1 MKRLYIALFLLV
13 AVMAVCVCSHRYQH
27 RQIDRMLSRLEQIE
41 AAARSGDSHATQL
54 AEKFA
59 ADYRKISDR
68 ISCYVPHGELR
79 ESRETAALLPSLLR
93 QNSRDELWMELA
105 RLRSQLK
112 YIQQLDDP
120 NLQNIL

>member
-1 MKRLYIALFLLV
+1 MKRLYIALFLLI

-41 AAARSGDSHATQL
+41 AAARSGDSHAVQM
-54 AEKFA
+54 AEAFA

-105 RLRSQLK
+105 RLRSQLM